1 MTKKSI
7 KLSLVAFTVL
17 SYCHHLQAET
27 TETDSLDTIVVSADS
42 EDVAGVLEKKISES
56 KKTAKQLAKQQV
68 QDAKDLVRYETDVTV
83 VDAGRFGSSGFAI
96 RGVDENR
103 VAIQID
109 NLAQAQTISSQGFKE
124 LFEGYGNFN
133 NTRNSAEI
141 ETLKEVRIR
150 KGADSLKSGSGALGG
165 SVSFETKD
173 ARDFLTEK
181 DFHIGYKRGYS
192 SADNQNLQS
201 LTLAGR
207 YKYFDALL
215 VATKR
220 RGHELENYDYAVYDG
235 NIQGRR
241 REKADPYV
249 RSLDSTLLKVSFQ
262 PNDNHRFTA
271 VADLYKQTSRGHDF
285 SYTLKFSKYGID
297 HKETDLRHT
306 NDHVKR
312 KNYAFT
318 YENFSSNP
326 LWDTLKITY
335 SNQHIRTRAR
345 TDDYCHGWD
354 ACQAVSNPLGLHY
367 NNKNEL
373 VGKDGKPVT
382 YVNTPYSIK
391 RETKQEEKVIITK
404 EEANKNKW
412 WTYDKRSDLNKF
424 AEELKKKYGGVD
436 VSHCDDDAKK
446 AEGVC
451 VFTIT
456 TKITETPAK
465 KTLNVDGTEY
475 DLTKPENSGLVK
487 TPSLYNKRLLSCD
500 GINCDLPTLKV
511 FNQDGSSSEVPI
523 KVITVGGKKFAELQ
537 DTEQGKTAVTAKT
550 LITPVSPGYIEDLWS
565 QRDLTT
571 DTKQV
576 NLDLTKAFKIADLDN
591 QLSYGA
597 MWSETWKKMIN
608 RSGDSA
614 ANAKW
619 WALYPENCSQKAS
632 NTDRFNALCN
642 NSNVYSFLIPVKATT
657 NALYFSDEV
666 RVNSYLAF
674 DLGYRYD
681 RIKYEPEYKPGVTP
695 KIPDDMVTNLY
706 VKEPKF
712 NPSDYTSADNQQK
725 RTQNAEANIREIA
738 QKKKF
743 SASSYALGATL
754 DPLDWLRLQA
764 KYSKAFR
771 APTSDEIYFTY
782 KHPDFSVLPNKDL
795 EAETAKTKEIALTLH
810 KPFGYISTTLFQ
822 TDYRNFIDL
831 KFNGRQSFSGG
842 QLGYLIY
849 RNINRQTAKVTGID
863 VQTKVLLGEIF
874 QPLQGVSLSYKYTY
888 QKGRMEETL
897 PMNAIQPRTS
907 VYGLSYTHSSDK
919 FGFDL
924 YVTHASAKQAKDT
937 YNMYYNE
944 ERHGGDAI
952 IAKHATPY
960 IKWRSKA
967 YTLIDIIGFVKPIE
981 NLTLQAGVYNLTNE
995 KYLTWD
1001 SARSIRPFGTSNMI
1015 DQITGQGINRFYA
1028 PGRNFKLN
1036 AELTF

>member
-7 KLSLVAFTVL
+7 KLSLVALTVL

-42 EDVAGVLEKKISES
+42 EDVAGVLEKKISET

-271 VADLYKQTSRGHDF
+271 AADLYKQTSRGHDF
-285 SYTLKFSKYGID
+285 SYTLKFSKYGINND
-297 HKETDLRHT
+297 ETDLRHT

-373 VGKDGKPVT
+373 VGKDGKSVT
-382 YVNTPYSIK
+382 YVNKPETYSYN
-391 RETKQEEKVIITK
+391 EETK
-404 EEANKNKW
+404 EEKIEIKEE
-412 WTYDKRSDLNKF
+412 DKKDSYWYYKYKAKLSETGEK
-424 AEELKKKYGGVD
+424 LKKEKHADY
-436 VSHCDDDAKK
+436 VSYECKK
-446 AEGVC
+446 DGSGIC

-456 TKITETPAK
+456 HVTHTPEEK
-465 KTLNVDGTEY
+465 KLTANGKEY
-475 DLTKPENSGLVK
+475 DLTKPENAGLIN
-487 TPSLYNKRLLSCD
+487 TPSLYNKTLLSCE
-500 GINCDLPTLKV
+500 GINCDSGKIEV
-511 FNQDGSSSEVPI
+511 FDQDGSRKELPI
-523 KVITVGGKKFAELQ
+523 TTKTINGKKFAELKDNEAKSQ
-537 DTEQGKTAVTAKT
+537 IKAKT
-550 LITPVSPGYIEDLWS
+550 LITPVSPGYLEDLWS

-576 NLDLTKAFKIADLDN
+576 NLDLTKAFKIAELDN

-619 WALYPENCSQKAS
+619 WALYPENCSQKTA

-712 NPSDYTSADNQQK
+712 NSSNYTDPENQRK

-831 KFNGRQSFSGG
+831 KFNGRQRFGGG

-907 VYGLSYTHSSDK
+907 VYGLSYTHPSDK

-944 ERHGGDAI
+944 ERHGDDKI
-952 IAKHATPY
+952 IAQHATPY

>member
-271 VADLYKQTSRGHDF
+271 AADLYKQTSRGHDF
-285 SYTLKFSKYGID
+285 SYTLKFSKYGINND
-297 HKETDLRHT
+297 ETDLRHT

-367 NNKNEL
+367 NSENKL
-373 VGKDGKPVT
+373 VGKDGTPVT
-382 YVNTPYSIK
+382 YVSTEDRY
-391 RETKQEEKVIITK
+391 EITK
-404 EEANKNKW
+404 EEKINHPGKDKWDSEVKKYAQKLKDEKGTQDVSWDKSDDGSCCTYTVTHKKFVAGEKTFTANGKKYDLKDNKNAGLIK
-412 WTYDKRSDLNKF
+412 
-424 AEELKKKYGGVD
+424 
-436 VSHCDDDAKK
+436 
-446 AEGVC
+446 
-451 VFTIT
+451 T
-456 TKITETPAK
+456 T
-465 KTLNVDGTEY
+465 TLN
-475 DLTKPENSGLVK
+475 
-487 TPSLYNKRLLSCD
+487 NKRLLSCD
-500 GINCDLPTLKV
+500 GINCNLDEIEVFEPTGNKV
-511 FNQDGSSSEVPI
+511 SLPI
-523 KVITVGGKKFAELQ
+523 KTVTIDGKKFAEIQ
-537 DTEQGKTAVTAKT
+537 DTSTATSLKAKT

-712 NPSDYTSADNQQK
+712 DSTNYTNPDNQK
-725 RTQNAEANIREIA
+725 LRTQNAEANIREIA

-937 YNMYYNE
+937 YNMYYQE
-944 ERHGGDAI
+944 ERNGGDAI